1 MSKRL
6 FTVIVVFLSFIIVGL
21 IIVLSIE
28 LLKDDS
34 DNSGTTIPDG
44 YTEYVPTVTPAPAPA
59 YVQVNPD
66 DIPEDTEWIEY
77 TPAEEYPESNNIG
90 DVDWDK
96 LEYCKHDMVLADSI
110 YDWAF
115 DIAGVDFEWA
125 QLLSNL
131 NATYVKENGIVTTVE
146 YVYPSELGI
155 DTYFDNAA
163 YYILN
168 LDGVNVMF
176 IVSDNQDVVYFDK
189 YDNLVKML
197 TK

>member
-1 MSKRL
+1 MNKRL
-6 FTVIVVFLSFIIVGL
+6 FTVIVVFLSCVIVGL
-21 IIVLSIE
+21 IVVLSIE
-28 LLKDDS
+28 LLKDNS
-34 DNSGTTIPDG
+34 DNSGTTIADG
-44 YTEYVPTVTPAPAPA
+44 YTEYVPTVTPVPAPVYPQA
-59 YVQVNPD
+59 NPD

-77 TPAEEYPESNNIG
+77 TPAEEYPESNNVG
-90 DVDWDK
+90 DIEWNK

-131 NATYVKENGIVTTVE
+131 NATYVKENGVVTTVK

>member
-21 IIVLSIE
+21 IAVLSIE

-34 DNSGTTIPDG
+34 DNSGTTIADG
-44 YTEYVPTVTPAPAPA
+44 YTEYVPKVTPAPAPE

-77 TPAEEYPESNNIG
+77 IPAEEYPESNNVG
-90 DVDWDK
+90 DVEWDK

-110 YDWAF
+110 YDWAL

-168 LDGVNVMF
+168 LDGVNIMF
-176 IVSDNQDVVYFDK
+176 IVNDDQDVVYFDK
-189 YDNLVKML
+189 YDKLVEML

>member
-6 FTVIVVFLSFIIVGL
+6 FTVIVVFLSCVIVGL

-34 DNSGTTIPDG
+34 DNSGTTITDG
-44 YTEYVPTVTPAPAPA
+44 YKEYVPTVIPAPAPA

-77 TPAEEYPESNNIG
+77 TPAEEYPESNNVG
-90 DVDWDK
+90 NAEWNK

-115 DIAGVDFEWA
+115 DIAGADFEWA

-168 LDGVNVMF
+168 LDGVNIMF
-176 IVSDNQDVVYFDK
+176 IVDDDQDVVYFDK
-189 YDNLVKML
+189 CDKLVEML